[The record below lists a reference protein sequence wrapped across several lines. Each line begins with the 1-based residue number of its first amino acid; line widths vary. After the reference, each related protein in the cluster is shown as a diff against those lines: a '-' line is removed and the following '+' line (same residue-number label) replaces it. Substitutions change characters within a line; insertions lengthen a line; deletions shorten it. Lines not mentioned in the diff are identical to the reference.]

1 MVPTWEISAEVVM
14 GLEIFLRCYSDQEEE
29 EIGQKQAR

>member
-14 GLEIFLRCYSDQEEE
+14 GLEIFFRCYLGGQERKRKGE
-29 EIGQKQAR
+29 